1 MFTFS
6 EKMSDKQIKDDNIN
20 TATLQSSVD
29 QLILAFLG
37 KQQNDLS
44 NEEVISIFLNC
55 IFKAIRNLIFCPR

>member
-6 EKMSDKQIKDDNIN
+6 EKVSDKQIKDDNIN

-44 NEEVISIFLNC
+44 NDEVISIFLN
-55 IFKAIRNLIFCPR
+55 IFLKLLEI